1 MRGVKACV
9 VMALVGGMGLW
20 GSAANAGSLGV
31 QASGVRSQ
39 GDWGGQIAAGYRFGF
54 AGFDITP
61 GAGLYFHGPTTV
73 FGQVEGGY
81 SIPALARVGI
91 GARFISGDV
100 KAYGTVALPIAPAV
114 HIKGDAGDGYY
125 ALGLTLGF

>member
-1 MRGVKACV
+1 MDFASRCGRGCRRRHHCKTSSQKSRAT
-9 VMALVGGMGLW
+9 
-20 GSAANAGSLGV
+20 SA
-31 QASGVRSQ
+31 
-39 GDWGGQIAAGYRFGF
+39 
-54 AGFDITP
+54 
-61 GAGLYFHGPTTV
+61 FHGPTTV

>member
-1 MRGVKACV
+1 M
-9 VMALVGGMGLW
+9 LVSSIGLW
-20 GSAANAGSLGV
+20 GSAARAGSLGIE
-31 QASGVRSQ
+31 ASGVRSE
-39 GDWGGQIAAGYRFGF
+39 GDWGGQIAAGYRFRF

-81 SIPALARVGI
+81 SIPALARVGL

-114 HIKGDAGDGYY
+114 HLKGDAGDGYY